1 MRKQAYLITFLA
13 LFLLMLGTVAAADVA
28 NDNATVTTSDTTT
41 VDDSNVITTSETPNA
56 DNSIDDTQNVET
68 SEKNVN
74 VKVDYQYADDE
85 KVVTPDF
92 HIFSNG
98 TEIKFNRSLNSKN
111 EFTLKFNDSILN
123 TEYNIT
129 AMTSGYNSESKIIT
143 STDKTVTF
151 KLTATEA
158 YKLGRDVTIAADKA
172 LNFNGADDVLVV
184 TSAGVARLNNKTTE
198 EAIEGILNYGSSK
211 ISYTDVLMLR
221 DSAVDPVD
229 FAFIVKK
236 GKDLQ
241 VVIYE
246 NASTKQ
252 SYLGTISKDMTREEW
267 NAYLNALSGDNAW
280 SFASL
285 ANGWAAGVSREVL
298 QEAAFHGHICE
309 GTLGG
314 YSIVQALLKYYPP
327 VQETSMGG
335 GSPGDIT
342 SYKILG
348 VPGGS
353 DDDAA
358 MFFLDA
364 TVGKIGYVG
373 IDTTATGATENMIG
387 FIRWFSNDKTGDL
400 IIMTFDSNK
409 TKADFTKETGINPD
423 DGSLEELQYDTWW
436 INKINENPEDLVT
449 FLYEFTDLN
458 EEQYYY
464 LMGTASDVVQD
475 EDHSIQAIDS
485 HGLDMEYILSLNL
498 PKATRTTASSAVG
511 TLTDKQMKNIG
522 VKAANKGREIFEE
535 ELGIDI
541 FKDDMD
547 FAVFTSAGYVYLE
560 GQETVLVRDGLYET
574 LGTSLYSKN
583 MLQYHQALW
592 KPLWF
597 AFIMRNPN
605 SDDVYA
611 AYLRYNPDGT
621 FFVGDLNGSKVVNI
635 GIDTLNDSE
644 KLAEIQ
650 KTFMPDG
657 NWFSIQTIANAWKSD
672 PNFDQIMSFLYH
684 NHVCPGVQ
692 PGFFI
697 TDYVQKNYP
706 LGENESYTYIAS
718 STYCKD
724 DSLTYILGISPGM
737 GTFIVQKLPNSE
749 TESTYVD
756 GGTDEGVL
764 VVWDEENKVGRAV
777 IITFKWPVVDT
788 SMYSTSEAKRA
799 TQIQAFIDMYKG
811 NKNDKVVEDLVVK
824 ASEERYINEDQF
836 NTLKAGSGELN
847 TMTYIKSLPVLTK
860 EEVMAQNAAN
870 QNTSDDGNNNQND
883 NNTNSNDNQNNNQN
897 TNNQPTNNNNN
908 QNTQPNTNYNRPT
921 NTNTNRYSS
930 PRSSSSSSPNTVA
943 VGTTI
948 QATAPLAENTEQ
960 SSEDKPA
967 ETPEASESPEASSG
981 KAYEVSQNTPTNNN
995 SMNILYIAGSLIL
1008 VGGLAGYGFLRYRKP

>member
-1 MRKQAYLITFLA
+1 
-13 LFLLMLGTVAAADVA
+13 MLGTVAAADVA
-28 NDNATVTTSDTTT
+28 NDNATLTTSDVAT
-41 VDDSNVITTSETPNA
+41 VDNSDVMVTSETPNA
-56 DNSIDDTQNVET
+56 ENSIADSQTET

-74 VKVDYQYADDE
+74 VKVDYQYADDA

-92 HIFSNG
+92 YIFSNG

-123 TEYNIT
+123 NEYNIT
-129 AMTSGYNSESKIIT
+129 AMTSGYNSESKVIT

-211 ISYTDVLMLR
+211 IAYTDILMLR
-221 DSAVDPVD
+221 DSAVDPID
-229 FAFIVKK
+229 FAFIVKQ
-236 GKDLQ
+236 GKDLK
-241 VVIYE
+241 VVVYE
-246 NASTKQ
+246 NASTKY
-252 SYLGTISKDMTREEW
+252 SYLGTISKDMTKQQW
-267 NAYLNALSGDNAW
+267 NDYLNALSGKNAW

-436 INKINENPEDLVT
+436 INKINKSPEDLVT
-449 FLYEFTDLN
+449 FLYEFTGLN

-475 EDHSIQAIDS
+475 EDHSIEAIDS

-498 PKATRTTASSAVG
+498 PKAKRTTTTANVG
-511 TLTDKQMKNIG
+511 SLSDVQMKNIG
-522 VKAANKGREIFEE
+522 VKAANKGRELFEQ

-574 LGTSLYSKN
+574 LGKSLYSKD

-657 NWFSIQTIANAWKSD
+657 NWFSIQTIANAWKSN

-706 LGENESYTYIAS
+706 LNENQSYTYIAS

-749 TESTYVD
+749 TESTYVE

-764 VVWDEENKVGRAV
+764 VVWDDVKKVGKAA
-777 IITFKWPVVDT
+777 IITFKWPVIDT

-799 TQIQAFIDMYKG
+799 TQIQAFIDMHKG

-824 ASEERYINEDQF
+824 ASEEKYINEEQF
-836 NTLKAGSGELN
+836 NLLKSGSGDLN
-847 TMTYIKSLPVLTK
+847 TMTFIKSLPALTE

-870 QNTSDDGNNNQND
+870 QNTTDESNNNQND
-883 NNTNSNDNQNNNQN
+883 TNTNNDNQQNNNNQPNNNQQN
-897 TNNQPTNNNNN
+897 TNN
-908 QNTQPNTNYNRPT
+908 NRPT
-921 NTNTNRYSS
+921 SNTNRYSN
-930 PRSSSSSSPNTVA
+930 PRSSTSSSPNTVS
-943 VGTTI
+943 VGTTA
-948 QATAPLAENTEQ
+948 QATAALAEDTEK
-960 SSEDKPA
+960 SEDNKDSQE
-967 ETPEASESPEASSG
+967 ETPESSESPEPSSG

-995 SMNILYIAGSLIL
+995 SMNILYFAGSLIL
-1008 VGGLAGYGFLRYRKP
+1008 VGGLAGYGFLRYRKH

>member
-1 MRKQAYLITFLA
+1 MKRQVYLITFLT
-13 LFLLMLGTVAAADVA
+13 LFLVMLTAVSAADV
-28 NDNATVTTSDTTT
+28 NSDNATVATPDTAS
-41 VDDSNVITTSETPNA
+41 DSNVILDSESSDT
-56 DNSIDDTQNVET
+56 DNSLTETQNIKVT
-68 SEKNVN
+68 KAVN
-74 VKVDYQYADDE
+74 VKVDYEYSTDTNS
-85 KVVTPDF
+85 VTPDF
-92 HIFSNG
+92 YIYSNG
-98 TEIKFNRSLNSKN
+98 SEIKYEQSFNKKSN
-111 EFTLKFNDSILN
+111 EFTLKFNDSTLTN
-123 TEYNIT
+123 TYNIT
-129 AMTSGYNSESKIIT
+129 AMTSGYLSENQIINSTEN
-143 STDKTVTF
+143 TVKF
-151 KLTATEA
+151 NLTATEA
-158 YKLGRDVTIAADKA
+158 YKLGRDVTISADKL
-172 LNFNGADDVLVV
+172 LNFKNADEVLVV

-198 EAIEGILNYGSSK
+198 EAIEGILNYGSNK

-221 DSAVDPVD
+221 DSAVDPID
-229 FAFIVKK
+229 FAFITKK
-236 GKDLQ
+236 GNDLQ
-241 VVIYE
+241 VVVYE
-246 NASTKQ
+246 NASRKY
-252 SYLGTISKDMTREEW
+252 SYLGTISENMTRAQW
-267 NAYLNALSGDNAW
+267 NAYYNSLSGENAW
-280 SFASL
+280 AFASI
-285 ANGWAAGVSREVL
+285 ANGWAAGISREVL

-314 YSIVQALLKYYPP
+314 YSIVKALLKYYPP
-327 VQETSMGG
+327 VQESLMGG

-387 FIRWFSNDKTGDL
+387 FIRWFTADKKGDL

-409 TKADFTKETGINPD
+409 TKADFQKETGINPD
-423 DGSLEELQYDTWW
+423 SGSLEELKYDTWW
-436 INKINENPEDLVT
+436 INKINNNPEELVT

-485 HGLDMEYILSLNL
+485 HGLDLEYILSLNL
-498 PKATRTTASSAVG
+498 PNATRTSQGQKVG
-511 TLTDKQMKNIG
+511 SLTDDQMKQIG
-522 VKAANKGREIFEE
+522 IDAAKKGLEIYKE

-541 FKDDMD
+541 SKDDTD
-547 FAVFTSAGYVYLE
+547 FAVFTSAGYVYLDN
-560 GQETVLVRDGLYET
+560 QETVLVRDGLHET
-574 LGTSLYSKN
+574 LGASLYSKN

-597 AFIMRNPN
+597 AFIKRNPG

-611 AYLRYNPDGT
+611 AYIRYNPDGT

-635 GIDTLNDSE
+635 GIDTLNNSE
-644 KLAEIQ
+644 MLAEIQ

-657 NWFSIQTIANAWKSD
+657 NWFSIQTIANAWKAD

-697 TDYVQKNYP
+697 TDYIQNNYP
-706 LGENESYTYIAS
+706 LHENESYTYIAS

-737 GTFIVQKLPNSE
+737 GTFIVQKLPESE
-749 TESTYVD
+749 TASSYVE

-764 VVWDEENKVGRAV
+764 VVWDDEKKIGKAS

-799 TQIQAFIDMYKG
+799 TQIQAFIDLNKG
-811 NKNDKVVEDLVVK
+811 NANDKVLEKPIVK
-824 ASEERYINEDQF
+824 ASEERFINEEQF
-836 NTLKAGSGELN
+836 NMLKSGSGDLN
-847 TMTYIKSLPVLTK
+847 TMTFIKNLPKLTE
-860 EEVMAQNAAN
+860 EEVLSQIAN
-870 QNTSDDGNNNQND
+870 QQNNTETQTQND
-883 NNTNSNDNQNNNQN
+883 NTNTNTN
-897 TNNQPTNNNNN
+897 TNTNNNNN
-908 QNTQPNTNYNRPT
+908 ANNYNGQ
-921 NTNTNRYSS
+921 
-930 PRSSSSSSPNTVA
+930 SSSSNRHRNTATPSNGANSVA
-943 VGTTI
+943 VGTTV
-948 QATAPLAENTEQ
+948 ATTQTLSAENNEN
-960 SSEDKPA
+960 SEESKDDSA
-967 ETPEASESPEASSG
+967 ESPEAGSG
-981 KAYEVSQNTPTNNN
+981 KAYEISQNPAPTSNN
-995 SMNILYIAGSLIL
+995 SMNILYFAGSIL
-1008 VGGLAGYGFLRYRKP
+1008 VLGGLAGYGFIRFRKN

>member
-1 MRKQAYLITFLA
+1 
-13 LFLLMLGTVAAADVA
+13 
-28 NDNATVTTSDTTT
+28 
-41 VDDSNVITTSETPNA
+41 
-56 DNSIDDTQNVET
+56 
-68 SEKNVN
+68 
-74 VKVDYQYADDE
+74 
-85 KVVTPDF
+85 
-92 HIFSNG
+92 
-98 TEIKFNRSLNSKN
+98 
-111 EFTLKFNDSILN
+111 
-123 TEYNIT
+123 
-129 AMTSGYNSESKIIT
+129 
-143 STDKTVTF
+143 
-151 KLTATEA
+151 
-158 YKLGRDVTIAADKA
+158 
-172 LNFNGADDVLVV
+172 
-184 TSAGVARLNNKTTE
+184 
-198 EAIEGILNYGSSK
+198 
-211 ISYTDVLMLR
+211 
-221 DSAVDPVD
+221 
-229 FAFIVKK
+229 
-236 GKDLQ
+236 
-241 VVIYE
+241 
-246 NASTKQ
+246 
-252 SYLGTISKDMTREEW
+252 
-267 NAYLNALSGDNAW
+267 
-280 SFASL
+280 
-285 ANGWAAGVSREVL
+285 
-298 QEAAFHGHICE
+298 
-309 GTLGG
+309 
-314 YSIVQALLKYYPP
+314 
-327 VQETSMGG
+327 MGG

-436 INKINENPEDLVT
+436 INKINKSPEDLVT
-449 FLYEFTDLN
+449 FLYEFTGLN

-475 EDHSIQAIDS
+475 EDHSIEAIDS

-498 PKATRTTASSAVG
+498 PKAKRTTTTANVG
-511 TLTDKQMKNIG
+511 SLSDVQMKNIG
-522 VKAANKGREIFEE
+522 VKAANKGRELFEQ

-574 LGTSLYSKN
+574 LGKSLYSKD

-657 NWFSIQTIANAWKSD
+657 NWFSIQTIANAWKSN

-706 LGENESYTYIAS
+706 LNENQSYTYIAS

-749 TESTYVD
+749 TESTYVE

-764 VVWDEENKVGRAV
+764 VVWDDVKKVGKAA
-777 IITFKWPVVDT
+777 IITFKWPVIDT

-799 TQIQAFIDMYKG
+799 TQIQAFIDMHKG

-824 ASEERYINEDQF
+824 ASEEKYINEEQF
-836 NTLKAGSGELN
+836 NLLKSGSGDLN
-847 TMTYIKSLPVLTK
+847 TMTFIKSLPALTE

-870 QNTSDDGNNNQND
+870 QNTTDESNNNQND
-883 NNTNSNDNQNNNQN
+883 TNTNNDNQQNNNNQPNNNQQN
-897 TNNQPTNNNNN
+897 TNN
-908 QNTQPNTNYNRPT
+908 NRPT
-921 NTNTNRYSS
+921 SNTNRYSN
-930 PRSSSSSSPNTVA
+930 PRSSTSSSPNTVS
-943 VGTTI
+943 VGTTA
-948 QATAPLAENTEQ
+948 QATAALAEDTEK
-960 SSEDKPA
+960 SEDNKDSQE
-967 ETPEASESPEASSG
+967 ETPESSESPEPSSG

-995 SMNILYIAGSLIL
+995 SMNILYFAGSLIL
-1008 VGGLAGYGFLRYRKP
+1008 VGGLAGYGFLRYRKH

>member
-1 MRKQAYLITFLA
+1 MI
-13 LFLLMLGTVAAADVA
+13 GCISAADVQ
-28 NDNATVTTSDTTT
+28 DNATAVDQSSSNPIVTSNSVNLEETQTTSTL
-41 VDDSNVITTSETPNA
+41 TSENNGN
-56 DNSIDDTQNVET
+56 DLSEDVSI
-68 SEKNVN
+68 N
-74 VKVDYQYADDE
+74 VKVKYEYTNDNEQ
-85 KVVTPDF
+85 VTPDF
-92 HIFSNG
+92 HVFAEDK
-98 TEIKFNRSLNSKN
+98 EIQFERSYDSETHNYVI
-111 EFTLKFNDSILN
+111 TLKNSSLGKL
-123 TEYNIT
+123 NIT
-129 AMTSGYNSESKIIT
+129 ALTSGYISQSKIID
-143 STDKTVTF
+143 STQNNITF
-151 KLTATEA
+151 DLSATDA
-158 YKLGRDVTIAADKA
+158 YKLGRTVTISADKA
-172 LNFNGADDVLVV
+172 LNFKDADQVLVV
-184 TSAGVARLNNKTTE
+184 TSAGVAKLNGKTSE
-198 EAIEGILNYGSSK
+198 EAIEGILNYGDE

-221 DSAVDPVD
+221 ETAVDPID

-236 GKDLQ
+236 GTDLKMI
-241 VVIYE
+241 VFE
-246 NASTKQ
+246 NASTQ
-252 SYLGTISKDMTREEW
+252 SSYLGTISEDMTRSQW
-267 NAYLNALSGDNAW
+267 NTYFKSIKGKNAW

-314 YSIVQALLKYYPP
+314 YSIVQALLQYYPP
-327 VQETSMGG
+327 VKETRMDG

-387 FIRWFSNDKTGDL
+387 FIRWYSADNTGDL

-409 TKADFTKETGINPD
+409 TKADFKKETGINPD
-423 DGSLEELQYDTWW
+423 EGSLEELKYCTWW
-436 INKINENPEDLVT
+436 INKINENPAELVT
-449 FLYEFTDLN
+449 FLYEFTNLT

-464 LMGTASDVVQD
+464 LMGTASNVTHDD
-475 EDHSIQAIDS
+475 DHTIQAVDS

-498 PKATRTTASSAVG
+498 PQAKRTTETTQTVNK
-511 TLTDKQMKNIG
+511 LTDNDMKEIG
-522 VKAANKGREIFEE
+522 VEAAKKALDIYKK

-541 FKDDMD
+541 LKDDAD
-547 FAVFTSAGYVYLE
+547 FAVFTSAGYVYLDN
-560 GQETVLVRDGLYET
+560 QETVLVRDGLYET
-574 LGTSLYSKN
+574 LGSSLYSKT

-597 AFIMRNPN
+597 AFIMRNPG

-611 AYLRYNPDGT
+611 AYLRYNSDGT
-621 FFVGDLNGSKVVNI
+621 FFVGNLNGSEVVNI

-672 PNFDQIMSFLYH
+672 PDFDQIMSFLYH

-697 TDYVQKNYP
+697 TDHIQKNYP

-737 GTFIVQKLPNSE
+737 GSFIVQKLPNEDTDSE
-749 TESTYVD
+749 YVD
-756 GGTDEGVL
+756 GATDEGAL
-764 VVWDEENKVGRAV
+764 IIWDNELNVGRAV
-777 IITFKWPVVDT
+777 IVSFKWPVVDT

-811 NKNDKVVEDLVVK
+811 NPNDKIVEDLVVETN
-824 ASEERYINEDQF
+824 EERWINQEQYDA
-836 NTLKAGSGELN
+836 LVSGSGDLN
-847 TMTYIKSLPVLTK
+847 TMSYIKSLPLVSK
-860 EEVMAQNAAN
+860 EDAIKSNS
-870 QNTSDDGNNNQND
+870 NTDSSD
-883 NNTNSNDNQNNNQN
+883 NTNANSNSNSHNNAQEY
-897 TNNQPTNNNNN
+897 QS
-908 QNTQPNTNYNRPT
+908 T
-921 NTNTNRYSS
+921 NTNTNTKTNTNTNTKTPTQNYGNT
-930 PRSSSSSSPNTVA
+930 RSSSSSRSSSNSVSSSDSAVLA
-943 VGTTI
+943 VGTSQ
-948 QATAPLAENTEQ
+948 QASEEVGTVSEDAKTEQ
-960 SSEDKPA
+960 EDSNEEPA
-967 ETPEASESPEASSG
+967 QSSG
-981 KAYEVSQNTPTNNN
+981 KAYELTTDSSSNPDYTNVGLAVVA
-995 SMNILYIAGSLIL
+995 IGLIGA
-1008 VGGLAGYGFLRYRKP
+1008 VAGYGYMRSKKE